1 VASLP
6 SLLSVVHLIG
16 LALAVGSASAK
27 LTLLLRCRT
36 DHSFLPTYVAVARP
50 VTRLI
55 ILGLALLT
63 LSGIGWLLLGYPL
76 TPLLIVKLALV
87 GVIWVLGPIIDNVV
101 EPKFRELA
109 PGPGESASPA
119 FIRVRQ
125 RYLLLEVSA
134 TGLFYVIVIMWVLA
148 Q

>member
-1 VASLP
+1 MTSLP
-6 SLLSVVHLIG
+6 SLLSLAHLIG
-16 LALAVGSASAK
+16 LALAVGGASAK

-36 DHSFLPTYVAVARP
+36 DHSFVPIYVAVAKP

-55 ILGLALLT
+55 ILGLVLLT
-63 LSGIGWLLLGYPL
+63 LSGVGWLLLGYQL

-109 PGPGESASPA
+109 PAPGEPVSPA
-119 FIRVRQ
+119 FIRIQQ
-125 RYLLLEVSA
+125 RYLLLEVGA
-134 TGLFYVIVIMWVLA
+134 TGLFYVIVVMWMLV
-148 Q
+148 